1 MKQFIYSTG
10 NLLSG
15 PLEKPKGSS
24 LEDYLRTGLSQTTNI
39 VDAHNTLRTHAQ
51 NRNIKS

>member
-1 MKQFIYSTG
+1 MKQFIYPTG

-15 PLEKPKGSS
+15 PLEKPKGSF
-24 LEDYLRTGLSQTTNI
+24 LEEPRIELSQTTNV
-39 VDAHNTLRTHAQ
+39 VDAYNTLRTHAQ